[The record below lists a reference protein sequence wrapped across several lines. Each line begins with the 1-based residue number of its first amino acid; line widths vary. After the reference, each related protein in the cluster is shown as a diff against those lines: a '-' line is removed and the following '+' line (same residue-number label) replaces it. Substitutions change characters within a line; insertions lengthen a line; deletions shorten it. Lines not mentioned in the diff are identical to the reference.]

1 VAAGSWE
8 AVADAV
14 VAPPACPQPPPSPIT
29 PLELNRTSE
38 DCLYLNIFAPEITV
52 NKICIFEHFILR
64 TVTKEQDLIFARLL
78 LKPLIRVC
86 DIWVTTKC

>member
-1 VAAGSWE
+1 VAAASWE

-14 VAPPACPQPPPSPIT
+14 VAPAACPQPPPSPIT

-52 NKICIFEHFILR
+52 IKKLHFLTFLLEDCLKR
-64 TVTKEQDLIFARLL
+64 TTFYF
-78 LKPLIRVC
+78 
-86 DIWVTTKC
+86 